1 LLKLRESEAWRYFIH
16 TRVPCRTALHESSIS
31 ALMQKVTKEIKKIR
45 QLADQPAGPTR
56 TSPFFQ
62 ACAHGVNQLA
72 QTFSFASN
80 AN

>member
-1 LLKLRESEAWRYFIH
+1 
-16 TRVPCRTALHESSIS
+16 
-31 ALMQKVTKEIKKIR
+31 MQKVTKEIKKKR

-56 TSPFFQ
+56 ISPFYQ

-72 QTFSFASN
+72 KTFSFASN

>member
-1 LLKLRESEAWRYFIH
+1 M
-16 TRVPCRTALHESSIS
+16 RTALHESSIS

-45 QLADQPAGPTR
+45 QLADQPTGPTR

-72 QTFSFASN
+72 QHFLFIQC
-80 AN
+80 

>member
-1 LLKLRESEAWRYFIH
+1 
-16 TRVPCRTALHESSIS
+16 
-31 ALMQKVTKEIKKIR
+31 LMQKVTKEIKKIR

-56 TSPFFQ
+56 TPPFFQ

>member
-1 LLKLRESEAWRYFIH
+1 MRNV
-16 TRVPCRTALHESSIS
+16 RVVKFVPIRGIRGQGKNEKPSRRVIFRD
-31 ALMQKVTKEIKKIR
+31 QKVSKEIKKIR

-72 QTFSFASN
+72 QTFSFAS

>member
-1 LLKLRESEAWRYFIH
+1 M
-16 TRVPCRTALHESSIS
+16 RTALHESSIS

-45 QLADQPAGPTR
+45 QLADQPARPTR

-72 QTFSFASN
+72 QTFSLHSMPID
-80 AN
+80 

>member
-1 LLKLRESEAWRYFIH
+1 M
-16 TRVPCRTALHESSIS
+16 RTALHESSIS

-62 ACAHGVNQLA
+62 ACAHGVNQLSR
-72 QTFSFASN
+72 TSSLFSTLID
-80 AN
+80 

>member
-1 LLKLRESEAWRYFIH
+1 M
-16 TRVPCRTALHESSIS
+16 RTALHESSIS
-31 ALMQKVTKEIKKIR
+31 SLMKKGSKEIKKIR
-45 QLADQPAGPTR
+45 QLADPPAGPTR

-72 QTFSFASN
+72 QTFFFTSN